1 MDRLILP
8 SAALAI
14 VLSSVSIIV
23 WQFSRVAASTLDRAA
38 IVLALESERR

>member
-1 MDRLILP
+1 MDRFILP
-8 SAALAI
+8 SAALVI

-23 WQFSRVAASTLDRAA
+23 WQFSRVAAATLDRAS